1 MCESDL
7 SPTPESNSDFFIFYF
22 MFDKLDSNSSTD
34 KILTSAM
41 EVLKIKLW

>member
-7 SPTPESNSDFFIFYF
+7 SPTPESNSDFFIFILCLIN
-22 MFDKLDSNSSTD
+22 KTVTPALT

-41 EVLKIKLW
+41 EVLKIKL